1 VRGVLKPMHILLL
14 ILMLKVAAQTTRPP
28 EFEVATVKPVV
39 LVPGQ
44 PISINLGQLQNGRV
58 TLRNV
63 TLSDAIK
70 FAYDLQ
76 SDDQIIGSPWIKAGD
91 TRYEIVGQAAPD
103 TTREQAMLMVQSLL
117 VERMKLALHEEKREL
132 PHLAL
137 TVAKGGHKMT
147 PVQLAPNPPA
157 PRLGAGRVEHPQMRM
172 SILATLLSR
181 FERQLVLDE
190 TGLSGFFKVALQWT
204 PENIRVLARPD
215 GTPVQVNGQTVDAYG
230 PSLFTAIQEQLGLR
244 LEARRGPVTVYV
256 VDRAEKVPVEN

>member
-1 VRGVLKPMHILLL
+1 
-14 ILMLKVAAQTTRPP
+14 MLQLVASKTPAP
-28 EFEVATVKPVV
+28 EFDAATVKAVV

-58 TLRNV
+58 TLGNV

-76 SDDQIIGSPWIKAGD
+76 SDDQIAGSPWVKAGD

-103 TTREQAMLMVQSLL
+103 TTRDQALLMLRSLL
-117 VERMKLALHEEKREL
+117 AERMRLAMHEEKREL

-137 TVAKGGHKMT
+137 TVARGGHKMT
-147 PVQLAPNPPA
+147 PVELVPNPSA
-157 PRLGAGRVEHPQMRM
+157 PRLGAGHIEHPQMRM

-190 TGLSGFFKVALQWT
+190 TGLPGFFKVNLQWT
-204 PENIRVLARPD
+204 PENIRTLARPD
-215 GTPVQVNGQTVDAYG
+215 GAPIQVNGQTVDAYG

-244 LEARRGPVTVYV
+244 LESRKGPVTVYV